1 MCRGE
6 TRAGTDDTHF
16 GEYDIN
22 PSYPNLA
29 PYVPLTYALTLHA
42 CLRDHHRE
50 RPTFAQVIALLE
62 GVQQEVASGEYVD
75 LSGAK
80 RVRLPRNLLS
90 CPTLPS
96 LRSGPKVCR
105 GTEWPDTLRAFKC
118 CVAALVGSD
127 GGRAATPCLL
137 TSPTGSQNTRLRCM
151 HAGVGGCGR
160 ELPA

>member
-1 MCRGE
+1 VPSLSAEEPWPAQVPVASRLSCRRICRVCRGE
-6 TRAGTDDTHF
+6 TRAGTDETHF

-80 RVRLPRNLLS
+80 RVCVPLQTAELLHTT
-90 CPTLPS
+90 TLPICAEPM
-96 LRSGPKVCR
+96 L
-105 GTEWPDTLRAFKC
+105 W
-118 CVAALVGSD
+118 
-127 GGRAATPCLL
+127 
-137 TSPTGSQNTRLRCM
+137 
-151 HAGVGGCGR
+151 
-160 ELPA
+160 